1 MRPVMIVM
9 SHGNMAAETV
19 NSAKMIVGEMENV
32 FVIAMKE
39 DDGLSGTMDK
49 LETVLATFDLQTE
62 IVILIDLKGGTP
74 GNTALMKLGSYP
86 NLNVV
91 SGLNLAMLIEAALSP
106 LTSSASLASHLE
118 TVGRNA
124 VEKLALA
131 EKIGEEEY
139 EE

>member
-1 MRPVMIVM
+1 
-9 SHGNMAAETV
+9 
-19 NSAKMIVGEMENV
+19 
-32 FVIAMKE
+32 
-39 DDGLSGTMDK
+39 
-49 LETVLATFDLQTE
+49 
-62 IVILIDLKGGTP
+62 
-74 GNTALMKLGSYP
+74 MKLGSYP

-124 VEKLALA
+124 VEKLVLA
-131 EKIGEEEY
+131 EETDEEEY